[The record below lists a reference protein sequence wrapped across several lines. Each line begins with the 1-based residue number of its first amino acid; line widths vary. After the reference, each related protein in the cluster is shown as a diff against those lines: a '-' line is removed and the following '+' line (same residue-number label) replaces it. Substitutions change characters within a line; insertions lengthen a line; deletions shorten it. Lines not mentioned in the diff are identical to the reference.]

1 VNANNINTIG
11 NGSNNNVN
19 NRLIESINTKLVYND
34 NNSNNIDQIILSN
47 KYNTNI
53 L

>member
-1 VNANNINTIG
+1 VNANNINTLG
-11 NGSNNNVN
+11 NGSNNNAN

>member
-1 VNANNINTIG
+1 M
-11 NGSNNNVN
+11 
-19 NRLIESINTKLVYND
+19 IESINTKLVYND
-34 NNSNNIDQIILSN
+34 HPGINMDHMALSN